1 MNREEILKILNQ
13 FGINDFV
20 EKIEIDSSLED
31 DYRLN
36 IILDKK
42 YVLRINSDI
51 MTEERLASIDRL
63 ATRYR
68 DIGVLAPRLY
78 QSIKG
83 TYLVCYGKHIC
94 YLSEYLDYPTYR
106 EKEKECDST
115 VINKEVL
122 QSIGKLS
129 ARFTGVDLAPV
140 NSMWSIIDLAPLDEK
155 IDEKQE
161 NLNTL
166 VEELS
171 RLGETGLAQR
181 ILEFN
186 EKKRSSLK
194 KIYKNLPRCVIQG
207 DLNGSNILVEDGH
220 FKGVIDFNMA
230 GTEVNVNHFCCE
242 TNSKISED
250 DFDKKDADTIDTDC
264 IRRQQEALDIILT
277 EYTLNE
283 LEKEAIAYYRSICR
297 ISMYPNVMQ
306 YLEYLKK
313 DKAKMVEILERII
326 CY

>member
-1 MNREEILKILNQ
+1 MRKAEILNILKQ
-13 FGINDFV
+13 FGIDDFA
-20 EKIEIDSSLED
+20 EKKEIDSTLED

-42 YVLRINSDI
+42 YVLRINGDI

-63 ATRYR
+63 AARYR
-68 DIGVLAPRLY
+68 EIGVLAPRLY
-78 QSIKG
+78 KSQGG
-83 TYLVCYGKHIC
+83 TFLVPYGKYIC

-115 VINKEVL
+115 IINKEVL

-129 ARFTGVDLAPV
+129 ARFTDVDLAPV
-140 NSMWSIIDLAPLDEK
+140 NSMWSIIDLAPLDED

-166 VEELS
+166 VEELN

-181 ILEFN
+181 IVAFN
-186 EKKRSSLK
+186 DKKRAGLK

-207 DLNGSNILVEDGH
+207 DLNGSNTLVEDGH
-220 FKGVIDFNMA
+220 FKGLIDFNMA

-242 TNSKISED
+242 TNASIAEKE
-250 DFDKKDADTIDTDC
+250 FEAAGADYLYEKWVKE
-264 IRRQQEALDIILT
+264 QQESLDVILT

-283 LEKEAIAYYRSICR
+283 LEKEAIGYYRSICR
-297 ISMYPNVMQ
+297 ISMYPNVMN

-313 DKAKMVEILERII
+313 DKAKMLRILERII
-326 CY
+326 EE